1 MKLSEQ
7 FREELAILKGL
18 KGKELAQHLFQYY
31 KWRILAIL
39 LCFAILLSVVVNA
52 IVKKDYILSGVL
64 LNYTEV
70 VSDGNL
76 SALTD
81 DFLAEYGIDKKEYTL
96 ELITSLT
103 YLRDNTEFATDTY
116 MTVENLTARIT
127 GKMLDFVVCD
137 ITSMENLAYSE
148 FFVDLSTVLTKE
160 QLDAYAPYLLYMDMA
175 FLEDLKE
182 IVESE
187 NYDVEIE
194 VPDSTKPETMEK
206 PIPVFINISGSAY
219 FDSANTDQENITAIA
234 IAVNA
239 PHKDMVRNFVD
250 FLMKHK

>member
-1 MKLSEQ
+1 
-7 FREELAILKGL
+7 
-18 KGKELAQHLFQYY
+18 
-31 KWRILAIL
+31 
-39 LCFAILLSVVVNA
+39 
-52 IVKKDYILSGVL
+52 
-64 LNYTEV
+64 
-70 VSDGNL
+70 
-76 SALTD
+76 
-81 DFLAEYGIDKKEYTL
+81 
-96 ELITSLT
+96 
-103 YLRDNTEFATDTY
+103 
-116 MTVENLTARIT
+116 
-127 GKMLDFVVCD
+127 MLDFVVCD

-219 FDSANTDQENITAIA
+219 LIRPTQIRKI
-234 IAVNA
+234 
-239 PHKDMVRNFVD
+239 
-250 FLMKHK
+250 